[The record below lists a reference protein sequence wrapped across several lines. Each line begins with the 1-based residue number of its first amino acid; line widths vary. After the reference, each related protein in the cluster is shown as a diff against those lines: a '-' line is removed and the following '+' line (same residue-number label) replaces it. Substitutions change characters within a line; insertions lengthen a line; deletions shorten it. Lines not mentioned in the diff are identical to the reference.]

1 MAIDSAD
8 EENVEALKKWWQENG
23 KQLLVSVFVVLGGI
37 GGWDLYQNSEQE
49 SRNAASDI
57 YEEILALTLKTD
69 NEPLSNSERENIIS
83 YGQQLREEYPTSS
96 YASFGTLF
104 AAAAEVE
111 NRNLSQA
118 EILLNW
124 ILENST
130 GGLFSSTEDGL
141 LLTTKLRLG
150 RVLLAQGD
158 AARALDFVNTV
169 DPKEFETGFA
179 ELRGDIYVA
188 LDQLEEAQDA
198 YSIAQQAGSNSDAL
212 RMKLQ
217 ELAN

>member
-1 MAIDSAD
+1 VAIDSAD

-23 KQLLVSVFVVLGGI
+23 KQLLISVFVVLGGI

-69 NEPLSNSERENIIS
+69 NEPLSDSERENIIS

>member
-1 MAIDSAD
+1 VAIDSAD

-69 NEPLSNSERENIIS
+69 NEPLSDSERENIIS

-124 ILENST
+124 ILESST
-130 GGLFSSTEDGL
+130 GGLFSSTEEGL

-198 YSIAQQAGSNSDAL
+198 YSVAQQAGSNSDAL

>member
-23 KQLLVSVFVVLGGI
+23 KQLLISVFVVLGGI

-57 YEEILALTLKTD
+57 YEEILALTLKTN
-69 NEPLSNSERENIIS
+69 NEPLSDSERENIIS

>member
-1 MAIDSAD
+1 M
-8 EENVEALKKWWQENG
+8 
-23 KQLLVSVFVVLGGI
+23 
-37 GGWDLYQNSEQE
+37 
-49 SRNAASDI
+49 
-57 YEEILALTLKTD
+57 
-69 NEPLSNSERENIIS
+69 
-83 YGQQLREEYPTSS
+83 
-96 YASFGTLF
+96 
-104 AAAAEVE
+104 
-111 NRNLSQA
+111 
-118 EILLNW
+118 
-124 ILENST
+124 
-130 GGLFSSTEDGL
+130 

>member
-23 KQLLVSVFVVLGGI
+23 KQLLISVFVVLGGL
-37 GGWDLYQNSEQE
+37 GGWEVYQNSEQE
-49 SRNAASDI
+49 SRNAASDL
-57 YEEILALTLKTD
+57 YEEILALTLKTE
-69 NEPLSNSERENIIS
+69 NEALSDSDRENIIS
-83 YGQQLREEYPTSS
+83 YGQQLREEHPTSS

-118 EILLNW
+118 EISLNW
-124 ILENST
+124 VLENST
-130 GGLFSSTEDGL
+130 GGLFSSTEEGL

-158 AARALDFVNTV
+158 AARALDFINTV

-188 LDQLEEAQDA
+188 LDQLEEARDA
-198 YSIAQQAGSNSDAL
+198 YFIAQQAGSNSDAL

>member
-23 KQLLVSVFVVLGGI
+23 KQLLISVFVVLGGI

-57 YEEILALTLKTD
+57 YEEILDLTLKTD
-69 NEPLSNSERENIIS
+69 NEPLSDSERENIIS

>member
-1 MAIDSAD
+1 VAIDSAD

-23 KQLLVSVFVVLGGI
+23 KQILISVFFVLGGL
-37 GGWDLYQNSEQE
+37 GGWEFYQNSEQE
-49 SRNAASDI
+49 SSNAASDL
-57 YEEILALTLKTD
+57 YEEILALTLK
-69 NEPLSNSERENIIS
+69 NENEALSDSDREYIIS
-83 YGQQLREEYPTSS
+83 YGKKLREEYPNSS
-96 YASFGTLF
+96 YASFGALF

-118 EILLNW
+118 ETSLNW

-130 GGLFSSTEDGL
+130 GGLFSSTEEGL

-158 AARALDFVNTV
+158 AGRALDFINTV

-188 LDQLEEAQDA
+188 LDQLEDARDA
-198 YSIAQQAGSNSDAL
+198 YSVAQQAGSNSDAL

>member
-69 NEPLSNSERENIIS
+69 NEPLSDSERENIIS

-217 ELAN
+217 ELVN

>member
-1 MAIDSAD
+1 VAIDSAD

-23 KQLLVSVFVVLGGI
+23 KQLLISVFVVLGGL

-69 NEPLSNSERENIIS
+69 NEPLSDSERENIIS

-124 ILENST
+124 ILESST
-130 GGLFSSTEDGL
+130 GGLFSSTEEGL

>member
-1 MAIDSAD
+1 VAIDSAD

-23 KQLLVSVFVVLGGI
+23 KQILISVFLVLGGL
-37 GGWDLYQNSEQE
+37 GGWEFYQNSEQE
-49 SRNAASDI
+49 SSNAASDL
-57 YEEILALTLKTD
+57 YEEILALTLK
-69 NEPLSNSERENIIS
+69 NENEALSDSDREYIIS
-83 YGQQLREEYPTSS
+83 YGKKLREEYPNSS

-118 EILLNW
+118 ETSLNW

-130 GGLFSSTEDGL
+130 GGLFSSTEEGL

-158 AARALDFVNTV
+158 AGRALDFINTV

-188 LDQLEEAQDA
+188 LDQLEDARDA
-198 YSIAQQAGSNSDAL
+198 YSVAQQAGSNSDAL

>member
-23 KQLLVSVFVVLGGI
+23 KQLLISVFVVLGGI

-69 NEPLSNSERENIIS
+69 NEPLSDSERENIIS

>member
-69 NEPLSNSERENIIS
+69 NEPLSDSERENIIS

>member
-57 YEEILALTLKTD
+57 YEEILALTLKTN
-69 NEPLSNSERENIIS
+69 NEPLSDSERENIIS

>member
-23 KQLLVSVFVVLGGI
+23 KQLLISVFVVLGGI

-69 NEPLSNSERENIIS
+69 NEPLSDSERENIIS

-212 RMKLQ
+212 RMKIQ
-217 ELAN
+217 ELVN

>member
-1 MAIDSAD
+1 VAIDSAD

-23 KQLLVSVFVVLGGI
+23 KQLLISVFVVLGGL

-49 SRNAASDI
+49 SRNAASDL

-69 NEPLSNSERENIIS
+69 NEPLSDSERENIIS

-124 ILENST
+124 ILESST
-130 GGLFSSTEDGL
+130 GGLFSSTEEGL

>member
-69 NEPLSNSERENIIS
+69 YGPLSDSERENIIS

>member
-69 NEPLSNSERENIIS
+69 NGPLSDSERENIIS

>member
-8 EENVEALKKWWQENG
+8 EENIEALKKWWQENG
-23 KQLLVSVFVVLGGI
+23 KQLLISVFVII
-37 GGWDLYQNSEQE
+37 GGLVGWNFYQSSEQE
-49 SRNAASDI
+49 SLNAASDL
-57 YEEILALTLKTD
+57 YEEILALTVKD
-69 NEPLSNSERENIIS
+69 QNEALSDSDREQVIS
-83 YGQQLREEYPTSS
+83 YSQQLREEYPASS
-96 YASFGTLF
+96 YASFGSLF

-111 NRNLSQA
+111 NGNLEQA
-118 EILLNW
+118 EISLNW
-124 ILENST
+124 VLENSS
-130 GGLFSSTEDGL
+130 GGIFSDTEEGL
-141 LLTTKLRLG
+141 LLATKLRLG

-158 AARALDFVNTV
+158 AERALDFINTV

>member
-69 NEPLSNSERENIIS
+69 NEPLSDSERENIIS

-212 RMKLQ
+212 RMKIQ
-217 ELAN
+217 ELVN

>member
-1 MAIDSAD
+1 VAIDSAD

-23 KQLLVSVFVVLGGI
+23 KQLLISVFVVLGGI

-69 NEPLSNSERENIIS
+69 NEPLSDSERENIIS

-124 ILENST
+124 ILESST
-130 GGLFSSTEDGL
+130 GGLFSSTEEGL

>member
-1 MAIDSAD
+1 VAIDSAD

-69 NEPLSNSERENIIS
+69 NGPLSDSERENIIS